1 MFLADAIFALGI
13 AFFLT
18 VVFAVLGRR
27 ARSRR
32 GLTLFFLIVF
42 LAGWAGGVWISPVG
56 PSWLGVYWLSFFIVG
71 LIFALLLEGLAA
83 FSKRSA
89 VREKIEE
96 IEAKE
101 EREIEGLFNAFLLT
115 LLVLF
120 AVAIV
125 IGYVFHRLR

>member
-27 ARSRR
+27 ARSGR
-32 GLTLFFLIVF
+32 GLMLFFTVVF
-42 LAGWAGGVWISPVG
+42 LAGWAGGIWITPIG
-56 PSWLGVYWLSFFIVG
+56 PSWLGVYWLSFFVVG
-71 LIFALLLEGLAA
+71 LVFALLLEGLAA

-89 VREKIEE
+89 GREKMEE

-101 EREIEGLFNAFLLT
+101 EREIEGVFNAFLLV
-115 LLVLF
+115 LLIFF

-125 IGYVFHRLR
+125 IGYVFHRLK